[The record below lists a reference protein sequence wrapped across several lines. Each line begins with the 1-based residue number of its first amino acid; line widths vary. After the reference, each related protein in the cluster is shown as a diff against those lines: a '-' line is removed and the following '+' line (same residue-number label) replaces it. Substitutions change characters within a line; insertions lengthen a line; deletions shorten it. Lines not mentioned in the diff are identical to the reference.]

1 MITHGVIG
9 GLGNQLYQIF
19 TTIALAMRTG
29 QACVFHRKAEF
40 NVPTNTVRAMHWDT
54 LLSALEP
61 YLRDTDPCTAPAN
74 SEFAE
79 GGVYLYHEPGHT
91 YTPIELPT
99 LVPSHKTLYILE
111 GYFQSYKYFE
121 AEFETI
127 CTFLKLEEQQARAID
142 SCRCIPDLQPLVDA
156 YDARRSSG
164 GGSSTQ
170 NAAITVA
177 MHFRFGDYKT
187 VSYNHP
193 LLTATYYDRAMAA
206 MLAGENP
213 DTVVHVYLFYNTGD
227 EDDVRP
233 IVAQLKAKYEGPTV
247 HFHHLPPTVK
257 PQRTEGP
264 EDRLTDPEHLL
275 VMSACSHFILANST
289 YSLWASYFA
298 GYFNRSTSTTS
309 TFAANSPTV
318 WYPSVWFGPG
328 LADKQVH
335 DMFPKYPGWTKV
347 DAS

>member
-54 LLSALEP
+54 LFSALDP
-61 YLRDTDPCTAPAN
+61 YLRDTDPLGDVVNRAN

-79 GGVYLYHEPGHT
+79 GGVYLYREPGHP

-99 LVPSHKTLYILE
+99 LVPSRDTSKTLYILE
-111 GYFQSYKYFE
+111 GYFQSYKYFD

-127 CTFLKLEEQQARAID
+127 CTFLRLEEQQARAID
-142 SCRCIPDLQPLVDA
+142 RCRGIPDLQPLVDG
-156 YDARRSSG
+156 YDARRSG
-164 GGSSTQ
+164 GGGTQ

-187 VSYNHP
+187 VSYNHS
-193 LLTATYYDRAMAA
+193 LLTAAYYDRAMAA
-206 MLAGENP
+206 LLAQTWGENP

-227 EDDVRP
+227 EDDVGP
-233 IVAQLKAKYEGPTV
+233 IVAQLKTKYESPNV
-247 HFHHLPPTVK
+247 QFHPLPPTVLK
-257 PQRTEGP
+257 N
-264 EDRLTDPEHLL
+264 RLTDPEHLL
-275 VMSACSHFILANST
+275 IMSACSHFILANST

-298 GYFNRSTSTTS
+298 GYFTRLGTESSA
-309 TFAANSPTV
+309 FAANVAV

-335 DMFPKYPGWTKV
+335 DMFPKAPGWTKV
-347 DAS
+347 DA